1 MAVHGRLRQIGAL
14 DAPTGNAALSAAGAH
29 RRIKSP
35 KKTKSPAR
43 FQAQGFPKVTTLIQQ
58 RLKLKPKTYCASI
71 ARNIHAVFS

>member
-35 KKTKSPAR
+35 KKRKAPRASKHGAFPKSPR
-43 FQAQGFPKVTTLIQQ
+43 SL
-58 RLKLKPKTYCASI
+58 S
-71 ARNIHAVFS
+71 SD